1 MMDIVIKQFK
11 NDIPSWVDDDIST
24 EGILEEI
31 VEEQSE
37 ADSSF
42 YCESHRLVE
51 KLINYIDIE

>member
-1 MMDIVIKQFK
+1 M
-11 NDIPSWVDDDIST
+11 PSWVDADIST